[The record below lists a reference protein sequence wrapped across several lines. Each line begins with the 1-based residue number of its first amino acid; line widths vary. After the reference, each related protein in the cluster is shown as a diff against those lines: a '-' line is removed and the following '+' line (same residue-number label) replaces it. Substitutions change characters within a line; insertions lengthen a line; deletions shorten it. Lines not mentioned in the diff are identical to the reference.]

1 MAVDPVRLARI
12 RARLLAASALAVP
25 ACGGSVP
32 EHVNERPPDQV
43 YVNEAAPEPKPVD
56 SPINDRG
63 KDTPAPTKPEDSV
76 KTINTPEPGPTTAEK
91 PAPKLD
97 DLPKPGQT
105 INVATGEPS
114 TINTVQRQPEP
125 RPRAKP
131 PSVEHINTPKPQ

>member
-1 MAVDPVRLARI
+1 MAIDPVRLARI

-32 EHVNERPPDQV
+32 EHVNERPRDRV

-63 KDTPAPTKPEDSV
+63 KDTPTPMKPEDSV

-91 PAPKLD
+91 PAPTLN
-97 DLPKPGQT
+97 DLPPPGQT
-105 INVATGEPS
+105 INVVKDDRPPH
-114 TINTVQRQPEP
+114 TINTVQS
-125 RPRAKP
+125 RPTAPAVKAP
-131 PSVEHINTPKPQ
+131 KEHINTPKPD